1 MHDGSETVARRFQVL
16 LLGTMM
22 MQFSRQCASSLFV
35 IMIALRC
42 VVVDVDGREERR
54 GEERRDVEDTR
65 ACKLLSPMRRQHRNE
80 SSHAVVLV

>member
-35 IMIALRC
+35 IMIALRR

-54 GEERRDVEDTR
+54 GEEGCRG
-65 ACKLLSPMRRQHRNE
+65 
-80 SSHAVVLV
+80 HASLQASLTNATATPERE

>member
-54 GEERRDVEDTR
+54 DVEDTR

-80 SSHAVVLV
+80 NSHAVVLV

>member
-54 GEERRDVEDTR
+54 GGMYVEDTR

>member
-1 MHDGSETVARRFQVL
+1 MHDGSETVTRRFQVL

-42 VVVDVDGREERR
+42 VVVVDVDGREERR
-54 GEERRDVEDTR
+54 GEEGCRG
-65 ACKLLSPMRRQHRNE
+65 
-80 SSHAVVLV
+80 HASL